1 MKYIE
6 AKTTEDLCRILGL
19 PQNHAARIRMKV
31 DLVVALR
38 RHVQRHKWT
47 QEEAARRARVGR
59 TVMTAILNCKL
70 AGISTDRLLDVAERL
85 GLRFQL
91 KVA

>member
-6 AKTTEDLCRILGL
+6 VKTTEELCRVLGL
-19 PQNHAARIRMKV
+19 PEKQAARIRV
-31 DLVVALR
+31 RIDLVMAIR
-38 RHVQRHKWT
+38 RSVHRHDWT
-47 QEEAARRARVGR
+47 QVQAAERAKIGR

-70 AGISTDRLLDVAERL
+70 GSISTDRLLDVAERL
-85 GLRFQL
+85 GIRFHL